1 MAQERAAAKSAS
13 KVSPLTPRI
22 GFTLIELLVVIAI
35 IAVLIALLLP
45 AVQAA
50 REAARRMQCI
60 NNLKQIGLAVLNY
73 ESANGGFPPQSTMSG
88 GPGISSPTWE
98 TAWGTH
104 VRIIPFMESTQGF
117 NAANLVQ
124 EYHTPANGTVASMQ
138 VAAFICPSEINLT
151 PGPVDSNGGGP
162 YAVANEVFN
171 IGDWYIFGGFGQPL
185 SSAPVAYNASRRLA
199 EMTDGTSNTIL
210 TSEVRT
216 YSNHRRCFS
225 GGSAQYIPGLSS
237 PSTVPMTLP
246 ASEAMYAAALQ
257 MCQQSIG
264 TGHNRWVNG
273 DSLYSAFCTSLPP
286 NFRSPTINAGYV
298 NEDVVSAEENNG
310 GPTFGAVPARSYHPG
325 GVNAGFCDG
334 SVHFIKDT
342 INYSTYR
349 ALGTIN
355 GGEVISSDSY

>member
-1 MAQERAAAKSAS
+1 MARK
-13 KVSPLTPRI
+13 

-50 REAARRMQCI
+50 REAARRIQCT
-60 NNLKQIGLAVLNY
+60 NNFKQIALGVLNY
-73 ESANGGFPPQSTMSG
+73 ESANGGFPPQSVMSG

-98 TAWGTH
+98 TAWGPH
-104 VRIIPFMESTQGF
+104 IRVLEFMENVQVF
-117 NAANLVQ
+117 NAANFIQ
-124 EYHTPANGTVASMQ
+124 EYHNPANGTVASTLIPS
-138 VAAFICPSEINLT
+138 FLCPSEINTT

-162 YAVANEVFN
+162 YQVSTHVFN
-171 IGDWYIFGGFGQPL
+171 IGDWYVFGGFGQPL
-185 SSAPVAYNASRRLA
+185 SRAPISYNASRRLA

-210 TSEVRT
+210 LSEVRT

-225 GGSAQYIPGLSS
+225 GGKAQYIPGLSNPNS
-237 PSTVPMTLP
+237 VPMTLP
-246 ASEAMYAAALQ
+246 ASIAMYVTALQ

-264 TGHNRWVNG
+264 QGHDRWVNG
-273 DSLYSAFCTSLPP
+273 DSLYSAFTTALPP
-286 NFRSPTINAGYV
+286 NFQSPTVNPPYT

-334 SVHFIKDT
+334 SVHFLKDT
-342 INYSTYR
+342 IDYTTYR

>member
-1 MAQERAAAKSAS
+1 MRRCATIPMGGRRAA
-13 KVSPLTPRI
+13 
-22 GFTLIELLVVIAI
+22 FTLIELLVVIAI

-50 REAARRMQCI
+50 REAARRIQCT
-60 NNLKQIGLAVLNY
+60 NNLKQMGLAVMNY
-73 ESANGGFPPQSTMSG
+73 ESANGGFPPQAVMSG

-104 VRIIPFMESTQGF
+104 ARVIPYMENGQVY
-117 NAANLVQ
+117 NAANLFLH
-124 EYHTPANGTVASMQ
+124 YHNPANGTAASMLI
-138 VAAFICPSEINLT
+138 AAFVCPSEINLT

-162 YAVANEVFN
+162 YAVATNVFN
-171 IGDWYIFGGFGQPL
+171 IGDWYVYGGFGQPL
-185 SSAPVAYNASRRLA
+185 SRAPIAYNASRKLA
-199 EMTDGTSNTIL
+199 EITDGTSNTIV

-237 PSTVPMTLP
+237 PYSVPMTLP
-246 ASEAMYAAALQ
+246 ASMAMYTTALQ

-264 TGHNRWVNG
+264 QGHNRWVNG
-273 DSLYSAFCTSLPP
+273 DSLYSAFTTALPP
-286 NFRSPTINAGYV
+286 NFQSPTINAGYP

-310 GPTFGAVPARSYHPG
+310 GPTFGAVPARSYHPA

-334 SVHFIKDT
+334 SVHFIKNT
-342 INYSTYR
+342 IDYTTYR
-349 ALGTIN
+349 ALGSIN
-355 GGEVISSDSY
+355 GGEVISSDGY